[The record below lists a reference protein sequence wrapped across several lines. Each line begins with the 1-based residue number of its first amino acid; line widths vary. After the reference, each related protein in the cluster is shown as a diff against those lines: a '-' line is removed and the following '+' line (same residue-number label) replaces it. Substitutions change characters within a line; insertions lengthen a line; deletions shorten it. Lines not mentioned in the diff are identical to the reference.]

1 MTRYWP
7 HGGIATQIDQLRSRW
22 PQAWVSKER
31 NANGLRLCALPAF
44 TLPQGW
50 SHNICTV
57 LWLARVTVDSD
68 HVHGPVRGFWI
79 DLPEVRLPDKSMP
92 TYSRGTHD
100 LHLGGRSEPD
110 ISGFS
115 NWKDLTQFWW
125 KQQMFDP
132 NRDTLYTHAMVIR
145 ERFRREPRFRAPGHR
160 AYQPHGCAQGKEVKA

>member
-1 MTRYWP
+1 MTKHWP

-145 ERFRREPRFRAPGHR
+145 ERFRCEPKFRSTGHR
-160 AYQPHGCAQGKEVKA
+160 GYQPHDFAPITGTKP